1 MNRKRNAN
9 TAKAVSKDH
18 TIKLVALVFV
28 FMISFSTAYSEY
40 GDVVLDRYKET
51 MAEVGLAP
59 VVFPHWT
66 HRIQFK
72 CKACHESIFPMKK
85 GASDITMSAII
96 DGEFCGN
103 CHNGIIAW
111 DPLYCDRCHS
121 LKVTE
126 DEQ

>member
-1 MNRKRNAN
+1 MNK
-9 TAKAVSKDH
+9 K
-18 TIKLVALVFV
+18 FV
-28 FMISFSTAYSEY
+28 LLIFMFMVLSPTSYSEY

-51 MAEVGLAP
+51 MAEVGLSP

-72 CKACHESIFPMKK
+72 CKACHESIFPMQK

-103 CHNGIIAW
+103 CHNGKIAW
-111 DPLYCDRCHS
+111 DALYCDRCHS
-121 LKVTE
+121 LPVE
-126 DEQ
+126 NGQQ

>member
-1 MNRKRNAN
+1 MSRKLVVL
-9 TAKAVSKDH
+9 TLM
-18 TIKLVALVFV
+18 LVALPPA
-28 FMISFSTAYSEY
+28 SYSEY

-51 MAEVGLAP
+51 MAEVGLSP

-72 CKACHESIFPMKK
+72 CKACHEGIFPMEK

-96 DGEFCGN
+96 DGQFCGN
-103 CHNGIIAW
+103 CHNGKIAW
-111 DPLYCDRCHS
+111 DPLYCNRCHS
-121 LKVTE
+121 LSAV

>member
-1 MNRKRNAN
+1 MNK
-9 TAKAVSKDH
+9 
-18 TIKLVALVFV
+18 KLVAFILLFLVLPPT
-28 FMISFSTAYSEY
+28 SYSEY
-40 GDVVLDRYKET
+40 GDVVLDRYKEV
-51 MAEVGLAP
+51 MAEVGLSP

-72 CKACHESIFPMKK
+72 CKACHESIFPMQK

-103 CHNGIIAW
+103 CHNGKIAW

-121 LKVTE
+121 LSDSGNK
-126 DEQ
+126 Q

>member
-1 MNRKRNAN
+1 MIK
-9 TAKAVSKDH
+9 
-18 TIKLVALVFV
+18 KLVAVAVLLMAFAPA
-28 FMISFSTAYSEY
+28 SFSEY
-40 GDVVLDRYKET
+40 GDVVMDRYADT

-72 CKACHESIFPMKK
+72 CKACHESIFPMQK

-96 DGEFCGN
+96 DGQYCGQ
-103 CHNGIIAW
+103 CHNGKIAW

-121 LKVTE
+121 LP
-126 DEQ
+126 QSGAGH

>member
-1 MNRKRNAN
+1 MNRYRNTN
-9 TAKAVSKDH
+9 TAKAMSKSH
-18 TIKLVALVFV
+18 TKKLVILVFV
-28 FMISFSTAYSEY
+28 FMILSPTSYSEY
-40 GDVVLDRYKET
+40 GDVVLDRYKEI
-51 MAEVGLAP
+51 MAEVGLSP

-72 CKACHESIFPMKK
+72 CKACHESIFPMQK

-103 CHNGIIAW
+103 CHNGKIAW

-121 LKVTE
+121 LPVSDDK
-126 DEQ
+126 Q

>member
-1 MNRKRNAN
+1 MNRTRNAN
-9 TAKAVSKDH
+9 TAKAVKKNL
-18 TIKLVALVFV
+18 TGKLGVVVFV
-28 FMISFSTAYSEY
+28 FLMSYSTSYSEY
-40 GDVVLDRYKET
+40 GDVVLDRYKDT
-51 MAEVGLAP
+51 MAEVGLSP

-72 CKACHESIFPMKK
+72 CKACHESIFSMKK

-103 CHNGIIAW
+103 CHNGKIAW

-121 LKVTE
+121 LSVTE

>member
-1 MNRKRNAN
+1 MHK
-9 TAKAVSKDH
+9 
-18 TIKLVALVFV
+18 KLAILFIV
-28 FMISFSTAYSEY
+28 FMALSATSYSEY
-40 GDVVLDRYKET
+40 GDVVLDKYKDT
-51 MAEVGLAP
+51 MAESP

-72 CKACHESIFPMKK
+72 CKACHESIFPMQK

-103 CHNGIIAW
+103 CHNGKIAW

-121 LKVTE
+121 LPLSDNK
-126 DEQ
+126 Q

>member
-1 MNRKRNAN
+1 MNRMRNAN
-9 TAKAVSKDH
+9 TSKKLAV
-18 TIKLVALVFV
+18 LVFV
-28 FMISFSTAYSEY
+28 FLIAYSTSYSEY
-40 GDVVLDRYKET
+40 GDVVLDRYKDT

-72 CKACHESIFPMKK
+72 CKACHEGIFPMKK

-103 CHNGIIAW
+103 CHNGKIAW

-121 LKVTE
+121 LTETE
-126 DEQ
+126 DKQ

>member
-1 MNRKRNAN
+1 MILSP
-9 TAKAVSKDH
+9 AV
-18 TIKLVALVFV
+18 
-28 FMISFSTAYSEY
+28 YSEY

-72 CKACHESIFPMKK
+72 CKACHEGIFPMEK

-96 DGEFCGN
+96 DGQFCGT
-103 CHNGIIAW
+103 CHNGKIAW
-111 DPLYCDRCHS
+111 DPLYCNRCHS
-121 LKVTE
+121 LSDV
-126 DEQ
+126 DE